1 MRLSLGRL
9 SIAQKLPAVIVVSAL
24 VVSAAVGFAGY
35 QIGASA
41 VQDLTQDRLEA
52 VATERAQK
60 VQLFLDGLTSNVSE
74 LAASTLA
81 KDTETHFETN
91 WGQLDDPSTM
101 LRKAYIDA
109 NPNPAGQRWKYPM
122 STDPTIK
129 SYNFN
134 HSAQHPALLAEM
146 QTRGYLDL
154 FVFDLAGDLLYSV
167 DKNDDF

>member
-9 SIAQKLPAVIVVSAL
+9 SIAQKLPVAIVVSAL

-41 VQDLTQDRLEA
+41 VQQLTQDRLAA

-60 VQLFLDGLTSNVSE
+60 VQLFLDGLAGNVTQ
-74 LAASTLA
+74 LAASQVA

-101 LRKAYIDA
+101 LRKAYIDT
-109 NPNPAGQRWKYPM
+109 NPNPAGERWKLPI
-122 STDPTIK
+122 SADPSVH

-134 HSAQHPALLAEM
+134 HSAE
-146 QTRGYLDL
+146 
-154 FVFDLAGDLLYSV
+154 
-167 DKNDDF
+167 